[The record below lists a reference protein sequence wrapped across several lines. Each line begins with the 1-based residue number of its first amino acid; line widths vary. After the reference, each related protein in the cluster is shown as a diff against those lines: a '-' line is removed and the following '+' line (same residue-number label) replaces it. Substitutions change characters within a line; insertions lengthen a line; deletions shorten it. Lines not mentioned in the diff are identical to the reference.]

1 MNLKKSLQ
9 SIKNEL
15 VQNEEILKALQKSYP
30 HLSHLSENKML
41 NYFNVHSIHELNGHI
56 ERIKESQ
63 EPQCNLSVQKDEI
76 CPCTDSLGQTK
87 DLYDSE
93 VSAKAQ
99 INKLS
104 KEKRL
109 QLSVYLCP
117 YGCGWHLTKR

>member
-1 MNLKKSLQ
+1 MHLKKSLQ

-30 HLSHLSENKML
+30 HLAHLSENQIL
-41 NYFNVHSIHELNGHI
+41 NYFNVKSIQELDGHI

-63 EPQCNLSVQKDEI
+63 EPQNLTVQKNEI
-76 CPCTDSLGQTK
+76 CSCTDSHGQTK

-93 VSAKAQ
+93 VSAKEQ
-99 INKLS
+99 IRKLS

-109 QLSVYLCP
+109 QLSIYICP